1 MKSSTSKVLQLLL
14 RFLVVVGVARFLIAT
29 TAAAGNTKH
38 HELERNMGGRE
49 KNLSKF
55 DLNYVS
61 KRRIPNGPDP
71 IHNRRTGSSRQP
83 PGQA

>member
-14 RFLVVVGVARFLIAT
+14 RFLVVVGMARFLIAT

-38 HELERNMGGRE
+38 HELGRNMGRE
-49 KNLSKF
+49 KHLSKF